1 MESNKRKIEETREI
15 CKAAAR
21 NIENRRKHRKLTRNR
36 SKMKGTYKK
45 QRKQM
50 KHQKQ
55 TKTPNHKQKTS
66 KINITPIFYRCS
78 SPAKRVAICS

>member
-21 NIENRRKHRKLTRNR
+21 NIENRRKHRKLTRNC

-45 QRKQM
+45 ATKTDETS
-50 KHQKQ
+50 KANKNTKPQ
-55 TKTPNHKQKTS
+55 TKSIQN
-66 KINITPIFYRCS
+66 
-78 SPAKRVAICS
+78 